1 MRTTVWRPST
11 AVHKRRSKHSSLLD
25 ATGVVFTF
33 VFFFVFLSMQL
44 SEAMVPQHY
53 LRTVDLATAA
63 TASRQPRALLD
74 KALKVYVTR
83 DGSLYF
89 RSTKVAV
96 EELPQLLRTACLKG
110 AERKVY
116 LHADARAKYRD
127 VKVTLDQISASGIQ
141 DVAFMVEGRPH
152 ATR

>member
-11 AVHKRRSKHSSLLD
+11 AVHKRRSKYSSLLD
-25 ATGVVFTF
+25 STGVVCTF

-44 SEAMVPQHY
+44 SEAMVPQHHS
-53 LRTVDLATAA
+53 RSVDLAIAA

-89 RSTKVAV
+89 RFTKVAMA
-96 EELPQLLRTACLKG
+96 ELPPLLRTPCLNG

-116 LHADARAKYRD
+116 LHADARAKYGD
-127 VKVTLDQISASGIQ
+127 VKVALDQISAAGIQ
-141 DVAFMVEGRPH
+141 DVAFMVEGPSH
-152 ATR
+152 PTP